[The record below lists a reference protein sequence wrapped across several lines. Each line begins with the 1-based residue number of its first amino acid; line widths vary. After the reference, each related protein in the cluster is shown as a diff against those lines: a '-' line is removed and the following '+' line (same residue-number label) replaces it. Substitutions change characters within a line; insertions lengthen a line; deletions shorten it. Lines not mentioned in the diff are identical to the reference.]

1 MLFNTFNF
9 WLIFPFIF
17 IFYWLIPSK
26 LNSIK
31 KAFLILVSYL
41 LYANYNAAY
50 TLVLFY
56 ITVVTYGSG
65 IITEKNINKKAL
77 FITIAA
83 LLTLGPLLVFKYYNF
98 IITNCNELLSV
109 LGLKFNLAGLNWAI
123 PLGISFFTF
132 QAIGYLWDVYYKKI
146 RSCFDFIR

>member
-56 ITVVTYGSG
+56 IA
-65 IITEKNINKKAL
+65 E
-77 FITIAA
+77 
-83 LLTLGPLLVFKYYNF
+83 
-98 IITNCNELLSV
+98 
-109 LGLKFNLAGLNWAI
+109 FNLQMQQN
-123 PLGISFFTF
+123 S
-132 QAIGYLWDVYYKKI
+132 D
-146 RSCFDFIR
+146 